1 VLNRNATS
9 YVDLDSVVM
18 RGENVSIRVEE
29 AEKEASFFK
38 TIAQI
43 SIAFSVGLVAG
54 LTLLKKK

>member
-1 VLNRNATS
+1 
-9 YVDLDSVVM
+9 M